1 MRPTVQREGL
11 LRIKP
16 MPKSSP
22 NNYKDT
28 PEELR
33 PRERLIRT
41 GNSQEL
47 SNEDLLAIILKTGFP
62 GCDVWELSHRLL
74 LAFHSLHEL
83 VRADARTIEARIDE
97 YNKKRPDHPILR
109 VGPVKLLELQAA
121 FELSRRANI
130 LLDAEFRSKNLKSSS
145 AAYNVFAGIVAASPE
160 QEHFYVLPTDSDFH
174 PLCDPIAI
182 TKGTA
187 SRTIVHPRDVFR
199 EAIRWNAHSIIV
211 AHNHPCGDPTPSDE
225 DIEMTKQLIDIA
237 KLHSIPLLDH
247 LVLGSP
253 RSADGK
259 GYVSIRNLAVLR
271 F

>member
-1 MRPTVQREGL
+1 MSHSDLYIVDNSADEKTVLKYLSEWCSVSKQMDIATGYLEVGGL
-11 LRIKP
+11 LALDQSWQKMDKIRI
-16 MPKSSP
+16 
-22 NNYKDT
+22 
-28 PEELR
+28 L
-33 PRERLIRT
+33 L
-41 GNSQEL
+41 GNEM
-47 SNEDLLAIILKTGFP
+47 T
-62 GCDVWELSHRLL
+62 
-74 LAFHSLHEL
+74 
-83 VRADARTIEARIDE
+83 ARTIEARIDE

-259 GYVSIRNLAVLR
+259 GYVSIRNLAVLK

>member
-1 MRPTVQREGL
+1 MASRKAHRA
-11 LRIKP
+11 
-16 MPKSSP
+16 SSKF
-22 NNYKDT
+22 KDL

-33 PRERLIRT
+33 PRERLMRT
-41 GNSQEL
+41 GNPQEL

-74 LAFHSLHEL
+74 TAFHSLHEL
-83 VRADARTIEARIDE
+83 VRSDARTIDARIAE
-97 YNKKRPDHPILR
+97 YNNKRPDRPILR

-121 FELSRRANI
+121 FELTRRANLI
-130 LLDAEFRSKNLKSSS
+130 LDSEFRSKNLKSSS
-145 AAYNVFAGIVAASPE
+145 AAYSVFSGVVAAAPE
-160 QEHFYVLPTDSDFH
+160 QEHFYVLPADSDFH
-174 PLCDPIAI
+174 PLCNPIAI

-225 DIEMTKQLIDIA
+225 DIQITKDLLEVA

-247 LVLGSP
+247 LVLGAP
-253 RSADGK
+253 ESADGK
-259 GYVSIRNLAVLR
+259 GYISIRNLAVLK

>member
-1 MRPTVQREGL
+1 M
-11 LRIKP
+11 KF
-16 MPKSSP
+16 SSP
-22 NNYKDT
+22 NNFKDT

-41 GNSQEL
+41 GNPQEL

-74 LAFHSLHEL
+74 TAFHSLYEL
-83 VRADARTIEARIDE
+83 VHADARSIEARIAE
-97 YNKKRPDHPILR
+97 YNNKRPDRPILR

-121 FELSRRANI
+121 FELTRRANV
-130 LLDAEFRSKNLKSSS
+130 LLDTEFRSKNLKSSS
-145 AAYNVFAGIVAASPE
+145 AAYKVFAGIVAAAPE

-211 AHNHPCGDPTPSDE
+211 AHNHPCGDPTPSGE
-225 DIEMTKQLIDIA
+225 DIELTGQLISIA
-237 KLHSIPLLDH
+237 NLHGIPLLDH

-253 RSADGK
+253 ESSG
-259 GYVSIRNLAVLR
+259 GQGFVSIRNLAVLA